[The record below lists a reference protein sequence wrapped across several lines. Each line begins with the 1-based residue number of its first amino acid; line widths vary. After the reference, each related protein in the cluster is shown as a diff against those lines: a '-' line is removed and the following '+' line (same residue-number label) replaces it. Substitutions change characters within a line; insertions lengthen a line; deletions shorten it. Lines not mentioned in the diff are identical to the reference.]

1 MIFFSNV
8 LTVRSRLLN
17 GTSKWSASRA
27 AREVQTLNI
36 HGWSRIQRWINI
48 RAVTMSDIT
57 SFPLQYDFVLWGVQP
72 YSISLQGS
80 YCWCNPKQCPSQ
92 YSNFLAVFND
102 ETATPAAS
110 CCYKSPGSTFQ
121 CKKNADFSPT
131 QITQHENHKTQGL
144 QMDHFLQHS
153 SLQLHEGNKWKTLR
167 NHRSTYNIIEAHT
180 IVYL

>member
-1 MIFFSNV
+1 MLTLNSRAWIFFSNV

-48 RAVTMSDIT
+48 RAVPMSDIT

-92 YSNFLAVFND
+92 YANFLAVFND
-102 ETATPAAS
+102 ETATPAATNLQVAHFCAKKTPTFHQPSMKIIRLKVFKWTIS
-110 CCYKSPGSTFQ
+110 CNILAYSYTKETNEKHWEIIG
-121 CKKNADFSPT
+121 AH
-131 QITQHENHKTQGL
+131 I
-144 QMDHFLQHS
+144 
-153 SLQLHEGNKWKTLR
+153 
-167 NHRSTYNIIEAHT
+167 RS
-180 IVYL
+180 